1 MTMGL
6 ITACAMGGR
15 TVLGMVMS
23 PNADRRVVAAAN
35 VILQAGGS
43 IALIL
48 AAGHSIPLLLL
59 GCLLFGLGLGNVT
72 SSPAACRSGDK

>member
-6 ITACAMGGR
+6 CAMGGR
-15 TVLGMVMS
+15 TVLGMVIS
-23 PNADRRVVAAAN
+23 PDADRRVVAAAN
-35 VILQAGGS
+35 VILQADGS

-59 GCLLFGLGLGNVT
+59 GCLQFGLGLGNV
-72 SSPAACRSGDK
+72 SCPAARRSGDK